1 MGKWNVKRSVRI
13 RDGFGNMSEIDI
25 TYGVLRR
32 YPPATCP
39 TIRALVNYVRSRY
52 IECKAYNSEHLV
64 PLSDV
69 AKFKEV
75 LQLNG
80 ISPRKGYFIT
90 TSDYVPR
97 AKVRRLS

>member
-32 YPPATCP
+32 YLPICPAITHVDLAC
-39 TIRALVNYVRSRY
+39 SRY

-80 ISPRKGYFIT
+80 ISPRKGLFIT

-97 AKVRRLS
+97 AKVRRRS